1 MWSARWQGFSGL
13 AVLFFG
19 AAVSADA
26 QYGPAGGD
34 NRSPAVQSLESCLER
49 MYPVGAYLS
58 TDGGRSAKRLL
69 AKCGGEGDAVTKECQ
84 TGTGDTSQNCYP
96 KTARLVQEFILQQER
111 ELEHELK

>member
-1 MWSARWQGFSGL
+1 MWSAGWQGLSGL

-26 QYGPAGGD
+26 LGYSGVD
-34 NRSPAVQSLESCLER
+34 NRSPAVQTLESCLER

-69 AKCGGEGDAVTKECQ
+69 SKCGGEGEAVSKECQ
-84 TGTGDTSQNCYP
+84 IGSGDTSQNCYL
-96 KTARLVQEFILQQER
+96 KTARLVQEFILQRER